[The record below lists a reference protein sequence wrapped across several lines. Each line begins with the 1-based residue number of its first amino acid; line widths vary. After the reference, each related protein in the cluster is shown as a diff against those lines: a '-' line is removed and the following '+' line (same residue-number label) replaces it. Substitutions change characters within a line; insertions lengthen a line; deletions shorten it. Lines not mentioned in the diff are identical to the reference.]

1 MTKDDI
7 LNLRNLGETSTLQFK
22 ERITDAYKV
31 AAEIVAMS
39 NTKGGMIIVG
49 INDKTGEINGLSYD
63 EIRDTSNLLSS
74 AASDN
79 VEPPVLIQTETV
91 NMDDGIVLVAKIS
104 EGKRKPYRDNKG
116 IIWVKN
122 GPDKRKVFDN
132 SELIE
137 MLVDNGTLSSDE
149 LPVEGV
155 TLDDLDYQVIRQYLL
170 NRFEDSFRAQNLS
183 QQYLKEA
190 SLEDLLEKVAP
201 GMTLENLMKNF
212 SLIRQDRKLTVAAV
226 LLFCK
231 YPQKWLPTATVKC
244 INFFGTSVAGNGYRD
259 KMHDSEAEGN
269 LLVQYN
275 AMMDFLMRNLRKVQT
290 ENDFNSIGTLE
301 IPIESLLEV
310 VVNALLHVPIAV
322 RLRSGYSC
330 SMTE

>member
-22 ERITDAYKV
+22 ERVADAYKV

-231 YPQKWLPTATVKC
+231 YPQ
-244 INFFGTSVAGNGYRD
+244 
-259 KMHDSEAEGN
+259 
-269 LLVQYN
+269 
-275 AMMDFLMRNLRKVQT
+275 
-290 ENDFNSIGTLE
+290 
-301 IPIESLLEV
+301 
-310 VVNALLHVPIAV
+310 
-322 RLRSGYSC
+322 
-330 SMTE
+330 

>member
-7 LNLRNLGETSTLQFK
+7 LNLRNIGETSTLQFK
-22 ERITDAYKV
+22 ERVTDAYKV

-116 IIWVKN
+116 IIWLKN

-155 TLDDLDYQVIRQYLL
+155 TLDDLDYQVIR
-170 NRFEDSFRAQNLS
+170 
-183 QQYLKEA
+183 
-190 SLEDLLEKVAP
+190 
-201 GMTLENLMKNF
+201 
-212 SLIRQDRKLTVAAV
+212 
-226 LLFCK
+226 
-231 YPQKWLPTATVKC
+231 
-244 INFFGTSVAGNGYRD
+244 
-259 KMHDSEAEGN
+259 
-269 LLVQYN
+269 
-275 AMMDFLMRNLRKVQT
+275 
-290 ENDFNSIGTLE
+290 
-301 IPIESLLEV
+301 
-310 VVNALLHVPIAV
+310 
-322 RLRSGYSC
+322 
-330 SMTE
+330 